1 MTFNP
6 IIPNASYPMLEAFVS
21 KHRLDLFDES
31 DIKIDFNHFVVPNH
45 AAIHN
50 RIANIG
56 KDCFPLA
63 FTNKIVLVETPSG
76 HPSVYRLEDVNIGKL
91 INS

>member
-6 IIPNASYPMLEAFVS
+6 IIPVDAHPMLETFVS
-21 KHRLDLFDES
+21 KHPLDLFDES
-31 DIKIDFNHFVVPNH
+31 DIKIDFDHFLVPNH

-50 RIANIG
+50 EISNIG
-56 KDCFPLA
+56 KNCFPLA

-76 HPSVYRLEDVNIGKL
+76 YPSVYRLEDIDVGDL
-91 INS
+91 IQK